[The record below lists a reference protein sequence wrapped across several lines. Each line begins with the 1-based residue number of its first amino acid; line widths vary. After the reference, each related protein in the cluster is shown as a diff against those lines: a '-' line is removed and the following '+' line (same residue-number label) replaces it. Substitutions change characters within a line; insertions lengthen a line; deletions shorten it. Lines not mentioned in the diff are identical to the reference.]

1 MLPIVGALLS
11 AVSVSVPFWIGTEV
25 SLLLNVTRDCKL
37 GAILWWKKQ
46 LLVMFLNSTSAAY
59 RLYEDGD
66 EEM

>member
-37 GAILWWKKQ
+37 GAIVLEKM